1 MLKIKVILIGLF
13 LFGTFFVPDVLAEN
27 VVDPD
32 SEYIKSYDVVM
43 NVNPDSSIDAS
54 ETIAYNYDGQAKA
67 GFSRF
72 LPIKYQDLDGTNF
85 EAKYSHI
92 NVADENGNPY
102 KFETAKQENKNEAN
116 AYLEIKIGDPNQIVA
131 GTKIYVI
138 KYHLR
143 NAIKYFSD
151 HDQLFWN
158 ITGKKW
164 PVYVKYP
171 TVKIYLPQKVD
182 REEISKDC
190 FIGIYAATVDCID
203 RLTGRKKDPNAHYS
217 YKGVVSGEG
226 MTVIFG
232 FPKGIANKPTNW
244 QNFEED
250 MIDNWTLIKSSS
262 FLLILFFAGLA
273 FLIAVI
279 IFIIIFQK
287 KIAKFFAGLK
297 NKIFKNKVKEE
308 KVDDGIKNL

>member
-1 MLKIKVILIGLF
+1 MKKLFILACLF
-13 LFGTFFVPDVLAEN
+13 LFGSFFVPEALAEN
-27 VVDPD
+27 VVDPN
-32 SEYIKSYDVVM
+32 SEYIKSYDIVM
-43 NVNPDSSIDAS
+43 NVNSDSSIDAS
-54 ETIAYNYDGQAKA
+54 ETIAYNYDGQEKS

-72 LPIKYQDLDGTNF
+72 LPLKYQDLDGTNF
-85 EAKYSHI
+85 KANYSHI
-92 NVADENGNPY
+92 NVSDENGNPY
-102 KFETAKQENKNEAN
+102 KFETAKQENKDEAN
-116 AYLEIKIGDPNQIVA
+116 SYLEIKIGDPNRVVT

-203 RLTGRKKDPNAHYS
+203 RLTGKKKDPNAYYS

-232 FPKGIANKPTNW
+232 FPKKIVSKPTNW
-244 QNFEED
+244 QNLEENI
-250 MIDNWTLIKSSS
+250 IDNWASVKSSS
-262 FLLILFFAGLA
+262 LFLILFFTGLA
-273 FLIAVI
+273 FLISGI
-279 IFIIIFQK
+279 ILIIIFRK
-287 KIAKFFAGLK
+287 KIAGIFPAMREKLFNKK
-297 NKIFKNKVKEE
+297 NKSEKE
-308 KVDDGIKNL
+308 KAHNNNNY